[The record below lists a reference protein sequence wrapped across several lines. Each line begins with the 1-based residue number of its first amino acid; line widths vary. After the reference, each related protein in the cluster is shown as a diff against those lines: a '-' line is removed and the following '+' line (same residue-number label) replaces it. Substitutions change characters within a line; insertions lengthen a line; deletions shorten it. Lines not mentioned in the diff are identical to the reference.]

1 MTSHSL
7 DRIPDLHAAQRTFFA
22 SGKTREYNFRVK
34 QLQQLK
40 KLFTENEKALQQ
52 ALASDLGKNA
62 DEALL
67 TEIVTTSLE
76 VSDALSKL
84 KTWMATEPCA
94 ISSLL
99 LPASCGIR

>member
-52 ALASDLGKNA
+52 VN
-62 DEALL
+62 
-67 TEIVTTSLE
+67 V
-76 VSDALSKL
+76 
-84 KTWMATEPCA
+84 
-94 ISSLL
+94 
-99 LPASCGIR
+99 